1 MNIYTLPG
9 KIVKCTYLNIG
20 TPKDTDKA
28 NKHLKLNEEY
38 TVLKSKVEKLE
49 TKVWLEEINNIYFS
63 PLHFANVT
71 PQSSNEDRKH
81 PDYINFNRP
90 ENVLK

>member
-20 TPKDTDKA
+20 TSKDTDKA
-28 NKHLKLNEEY
+28 NKLLKLNEEY

-49 TKVWLEEINNIYFS
+49 TKVWLEE
-63 PLHFANVT
+63 L
-71 PQSSNEDRKH
+71 
-81 PDYINFNRP
+81 
-90 ENVLK
+90 

>member
-20 TPKDTDKA
+20 TQKDIEKA
-28 NKHLKLNEEY
+28 NKLLGLNQEY

-71 PQSSNEDRKH
+71 PQSLSEDRKH
-81 PDYINFNRP
+81 PDYVDFNRP

>member
-20 TPKDTDKA
+20 TPEDIDKA
-28 NKHLKLNEEY
+28 NKLLTLNKEY
-38 TVLKSKVEKLE
+38 TVLKSKVGKLE
-49 TKVWLEEINNIYFS
+49 TKVWLEEINNVYFS
-63 PLHFANVT
+63 PLHFANKVH
-71 PQSSNEDRKH
+71 QSSNEDRKH

>member
-20 TPKDTDKA
+20 TPEDIDKA
-28 NKHLKLNEEY
+28 NKLLTLNQEY

-49 TKVWLEEINNIYFS
+49 TKVWLEEINNVYFS
-63 PLHFANVT
+63 PLHFANKI
-71 PQSSNEDRKH
+71 PQSSNEDRNH

>member
-20 TPKDTDKA
+20 TPEDIDKA
-28 NKHLKLNEEY
+28 NKLLTLNQEY
-38 TVLKSKVEKLE
+38 TVLKSKVGKLE
-49 TKVWLEEINNIYFS
+49 TKIWLEEINNVYFS
-63 PLHFANVT
+63 PLHFANKI

>member
-20 TPKDTDKA
+20 TSKDTDKA
-28 NKHLKLNEEY
+28 NKLLKLNEEY

-49 TKVWLEEINNIYFS
+49 TKVWLEEINNIYF
-63 PLHFANVT
+63 ANVT
-71 PQSSNEDRKH
+71 PQSASENRKH

>member
-1 MNIYTLPG
+1 VNIYTLPG

-20 TPKDTDKA
+20 TQKDIEKA
-28 NKHLKLNEEY
+28 NKLLGLNQEY

-71 PQSSNEDRKH
+71 PQSLSEDRKH
-81 PDYINFNRP
+81 PDYVDFNRP